1 MFQAAVFTLN
11 SEIFKEAPRLCL
23 CESCLSK
30 YGLRNVSD
38 MPASL
43 HPTESQLPS
52 PGAILSTASSTTA
65 DTVWF
70 VKIVEECVA
79 AHDIEDDYGHKIS
92 QRQQYVVGS
101 FLERTRSTKKE
112 LLIKEESKKTSLKK
126 ALCTL
131 LFNFLH

>member
-1 MFQAAVFTLN
+1 MKAVYPSMACEMFQTCQLHCTQQKANFLQ
-11 SEIFKEAPRLCL
+11 PRCHTELT
-23 CESCLSK
+23 EDTEVTNI
-30 YGLRNVSD
+30 GLIIPV
-38 MPASL
+38 PFCTIA
-43 HPTESQLPS
+43 
-52 PGAILSTASSTTA
+52 ASSTTA

>member
-1 MFQAAVFTLN
+1 MNFQQSQYLTELTEDTEVTN
-11 SEIFKEAPRLCL
+11 I
-23 CESCLSK
+23 
-30 YGLRNVSD
+30 GLII
-38 MPASL
+38 PE
-43 HPTESQLPS
+43 TFC
-52 PGAILSTASSTTA
+52 AIAASSTSG

-92 QRQQYVVGS
+92 QRQQYVVGN